1 MSRDIAEN
9 LVPIEDPE
17 QLRAPFVDACNK
29 KRCQRRVG
37 TEHEKFGYDRATL
50 QPLAYEGERGI
61 ERLLLTL
68 CERFDWEP
76 VYAEG
81 SINALVGPGGAV
93 TLEPGGQLELS
104 GAVLDTVHDTAV
116 ELDAHLAQVK
126 AIGDELGQVWCHFG
140 NSPWHSPDAI
150 PWMPKPRYGVMRRYL
165 PTRGGL
171 AHWMMKTTATVQA
184 NYDYCSEQDA
194 FDALRLMTGFGPVT
208 TALFANSP
216 AWAGQLT
223 SRASNRMHIWT
234 DTDPDRSGIP
244 EFFLDPSS
252 RFDDM
257 VEYALDVPMFFI
269 QRDGVYRDVA
279 GTSFRAF
286 LRGELDG
293 AVATEGDWA
302 LHLSTVFPDVRM
314 KGYLEVRQADAGPR
328 GHVLALPALWR
339 GLLYEAGAR
348 DQLRELLG
356 HVTANEVRAG
366 VGAARESG
374 LEGTWRGR
382 SLRAWS
388 EDVIGIARDGLD
400 ALGVDL
406 PSGAPSESVYLDA
419 FYAESGALESP
430 SERFRRAWEACDG
443 DPATLIAQYE
453 ISSRTA

>member
-9 LVPIEDPE
+9 LVPIQDPE
-17 QLRAPFVDACNK
+17 QLRAPFVDACKSKN
-29 KRCQRRVG
+29 CQRRIG
-37 TEHEKFGYDRATL
+37 TEHEKFGYDRETL
-50 QPLAYEGERGI
+50 EPLPYEGERGI
-61 ERLLLTL
+61 ERLLLLL
-68 CERFDWEP
+68 CERYGWEP
-76 VYAEG
+76 IYAEG

-104 GAVLDTVHDTAV
+104 GAVLEHVHQTAA
-116 ELDAHLAQVK
+116 ELDAHLEQVK

-140 NSPWHSPDAI
+140 NSPWHAPEGI

-165 PTRGGL
+165 PKRGKL

-184 NYDYCSEQDA
+184 NYDFCSEQDA

-216 AWAGQLT
+216 ASAGKMT
-223 SRASNRMHIWT
+223 ARASNRMHIWT

-257 VEYALDVPMFFI
+257 VDYALDVPMFFI

-279 GTSFRAF
+279 GASFRDF
-286 LRGELDG
+286 IRDGLDG

-302 LHLSTVFPDVRM
+302 LHLSTAFPDVRM

-328 GHVLALPALWR
+328 EHILALPALWR
-339 GLLYEAGAR
+339 GLLYEPTAR
-348 DQLRELLG
+348 DHLRELLG
-356 HVTANEVRAG
+356 HVSANEVRGG
-366 VGAARESG
+366 VGAAREDG
-374 LEGTWRGR
+374 LDGVWRGR
-382 SLRAWS
+382 RLRDWS
-388 EDVIGIARDGLD
+388 EDVIAIARDGLD
-400 ALGVDL
+400 RLAHSLPDGV
-406 PSGAPSESVYLDA
+406 GSESVYLDA
-419 FYAESGALESP
+419 FYGPSGALENP
-430 SERFRRAWEACDG
+430 ADAFRRRWDACAG
-443 DPATLIAQYE
+443 DRATLISAYE